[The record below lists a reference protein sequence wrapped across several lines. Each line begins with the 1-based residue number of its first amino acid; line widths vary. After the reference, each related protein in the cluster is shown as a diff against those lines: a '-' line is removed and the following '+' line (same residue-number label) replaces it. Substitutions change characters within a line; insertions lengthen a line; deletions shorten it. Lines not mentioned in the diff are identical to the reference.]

1 MSSIEILSES
11 TDKILAGAKDKMDKA
26 VAILNK
32 ELQGLRTDR
41 TTPGFLDP
49 VVVEA
54 NGSKMKIA
62 QIANVSLIKTQTLK
76 VQPWDVK
83 LLKAIEK
90 AIVSANLGVNPV
102 TTDGSI
108 TISMPPLSEERRN
121 EIIKIAHK
129 YGETAK
135 VAVRNIRRDC
145 MDKIKAFTSSK
156 DDVKNL
162 TQKLQ
167 KFTDEFISLVELQ
180 VNKKEK
186 EVAG

>member
-1 MSSIEILSES
+1 MSNIEILSES
-11 TDKILAGAKDKMDKA
+11 KDKILSGAKDKMDKA
-26 VAILNK
+26 IIVLNK

-41 TTPGFLDP
+41 TTPAFLDP

-62 QIANVSLIKTQTLK
+62 QIANVSLIKTQILK

-102 TTDGSI
+102 TMDGSI

-129 YGETAK
+129 YGEAAK
-135 VAVRNIRRDC
+135 IAIRNVRRDC
-145 MDKIKAFTSSK
+145 VDKIKSFTSSK

-167 KFTDEFISLVELQ
+167 KFTDEFIGIVDS
-180 VNKKEK
+180 NISKKEK